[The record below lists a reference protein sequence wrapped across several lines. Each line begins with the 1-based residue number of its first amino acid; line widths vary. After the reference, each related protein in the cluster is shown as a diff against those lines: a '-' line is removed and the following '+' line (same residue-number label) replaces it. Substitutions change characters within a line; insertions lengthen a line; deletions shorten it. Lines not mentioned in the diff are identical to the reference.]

1 MATILGIL
9 GVILILSFLVVVHE
23 WGHYI
28 AAKKNGIQVDEFAIG
43 FPPTLY
49 SWEGKKKNK
58 GTTFKINL
66 VPFGGYVKLHGEDAT
81 DKSLFKDKHSFASK
95 TPWQKV
101 EVVCA
106 GVIMNFLV
114 FWVLMS
120 ISMMIGVAPLV
131 TNSEEFRD
139 AFKEGVFKAEPFVLV
154 EGVTEAAPAAID
166 GLQVG
171 DKLIAIDG
179 ESLDLVPEKLQQ
191 VLTLKADQDLVLT
204 FDRDGEDEYV
214 LNVPQAELNN
224 DYGLDFYPVTSLPAV
239 KVTSVQ
245 SDLLSENLQIGDL
258 VTEINDMPIFDIENV
273 ITAVYD
279 GAAEGKAKFEF
290 VRDGEKMEFVIP
302 VENRQI
308 VTGFLPESVALGAGI
323 EIGDK
328 IVAIEGQEIYF
339 GDYIPDIA
347 DQFDG
352 VVSYTIDRNGEQLFF
367 ELTPSEEGL
376 IGVSLAPEI
385 KISDYTFDFQPEF
398 ILSSVVEMELIK
410 EPFYKAPITALS
422 EGTKIAGQTAKAFVG
437 TLGDVATKLE
447 VSDEV
452 GGPVQVAKLGFE
464 FVQTGGV
471 DLLSFIA
478 LISLSLAVI
487 NILPIPALDGGRLL
501 FIIIEAFRGK
511 PLNPK
516 AEALIHYL
524 GFWLLIA
531 FIVVVTFYDIIR
543 I

>member
-1 MATILGIL
+1 MTTILSIL
-9 GVILILSFLVVVHE
+9 GVILILSFLVVIHE

-49 SWEGKKKNK
+49 SWKGKGKSK

-81 DKSLFKDKHSFASK
+81 NSGLFKDKKSFASK

-120 ISMMIGVAPLV
+120 VSMMIGVSPLI
-131 TNSEEFRD
+131 TSSEEFRD
-139 AFKEGVFKAEPFVLV
+139 AFKEGVFKAEPYVLV
-154 EGVTEAAPAAID
+154 EDVKVNSLASED
-166 GLQVG
+166 GIVKG
-171 DKLIAIDG
+171 DKLVAVNGKD
-179 ESLDLVPEKLQQ
+179 LDLAEEDLAN
-191 VLTLKADQDLVLT
+191 VLELTSDTDVDLSFERSGSVAYLVNVSA
-204 FDRDGEDEYV
+204 EDF
-214 LNVPQAELNN
+214 NK
-224 DYGLDFYPVTSLPAV
+224 DYGLDFYPVTSLPVA
-239 KVTSVQ
+239 KVTGVESE
-245 SDLLSENLQIGDL
+245 LLAENLQVGDL
-258 VTEINDMPIFDIENV
+258 VTEINDMPIFDIEDV
-273 ITAVYD
+273 LTSVYD
-279 GAAEGKAKFEF
+279 DASLGNAKFE
-290 VRDGEKMEFVIP
+290 VLRDKEKFEFEVP

-308 VTGFLPESVALGAGI
+308 VTGFLANSVAEEAGI
-323 EIGDK
+323 QVGDR
-328 IVAIEGQEIYF
+328 ITMVEDTEVFY
-339 GDYIPDIA
+339 GDYIPDIVGEL
-347 DQFDG
+347 DG
-352 VVSYTIDRNGEQLFF
+352 VISYTVERDGEQIFF
-367 ELTPSEEGL
+367 ELTPDENGL

-385 KISDYTFDFQPEF
+385 KVSDYTFDFQPQF

-422 EGTKIAGQTAKAFVG
+422 EGTKIAGQTAKAFLG

-511 PLNPK
+511 PLNPR

-531 FIVVVTFYDIIR
+531 FIVVVTFYDIVR

>member
-1 MATILGIL
+1 MATILGIV
-9 GVILILSFLVVVHE
+9 GVILILSFLVVIHE

-28 AAKKNGIQVDEFAIG
+28 AAKKNGVQVDEFAIG
-43 FPPTLY
+43 FPPTLH

-66 VPFGGYVKLHGEDAT
+66 IPFGGYVKLHGEDAT
-81 DKSLFKDKHSFASK
+81 EKSLFKDKHSFASK

-101 EVVCA
+101 EIICA
-106 GVIMNFLV
+106 GVLMNFLV

-131 TNSEEFRD
+131 TNADEFRNAFKDGVLKAEPYVLVDNVD
-139 AFKEGVFKAEPFVLV
+139 AESRAFEAGIASGDRLVSINSESVDFVPEELQKLLDFRVDEDVELVFQREDQSEYSVNASKEGVK
-154 EGVTEAAPAAID
+154 
-166 GLQVG
+166 
-171 DKLIAIDG
+171 
-179 ESLDLVPEKLQQ
+179 
-191 VLTLKADQDLVLT
+191 
-204 FDRDGEDEYV
+204 
-214 LNVPQAELNN
+214 
-224 DYGLDFYPVTSLPAV
+224 DYGLKFYPVTSLPAA
-239 KVTSVQ
+239 KVTDVQ
-245 SDLLSENLQIGDL
+245 SELLGEYLQVGDI
-258 VTEINDMPIFDIENV
+258 VTEINDTPIFDIENV

-279 GAAEGKAKFEF
+279 GSREGQSKFEF
-290 VRDGEKMEFVIP
+290 VRDGQKNEFLVP

-308 VTGFLPESVALGAGI
+308 VTGFLPDSIAEEAGI
-323 EIGDK
+323 EVGDR
-328 IVAIEGQEIYF
+328 IVAIEDEQIYF
-339 GDYIPDIA
+339 GDYIPEIVSEL
-347 DQFDG
+347 DG
-352 VVSYTIDRNGEQLFF
+352 VVSYTILRGDEQIVF
-367 ELTPSEEGL
+367 ELTPGEDGL

-385 KISDYTFDFQPEF
+385 KVSDYTFDFQPEF
-398 ILSSVVEMELIK
+398 LLSSVVEMQLIK

-422 EGTKIAGQTAKAFVG
+422 EGTKIAGQTAKAFLG

-447 VSDEV
+447 VSDQV
-452 GGPVQVAKLGFE
+452 GGPVQVAKLGFQ

-516 AEALIHYL
+516 AEAMIHYL